1 VDIRKVQDI
10 LAGEQNVPLPRNIH
24 TDPSYTELAEEKQY
38 GLYTAAAKLAK
49 ETGDAL
55 AHRQDGQRERKAEL
69 EAQQAQH

>member
-1 VDIRKVQDI
+1 M
-10 LAGEQNVPLPRNIH
+10 G
-24 TDPSYTELAEEKQY
+24 PSMMQPVIS
-38 GLYTAAAKLAK
+38 AAKLAK